1 MNNKLLLEAHKVHV
15 MRTGHKHIFIGMNFV
30 ECLQC
35 RKHAHL
41 TANGLRLIVH
51 DANHKHVETI
61 DAEDF

>member
-1 MNNKLLLEAHKVHV
+1 MYDKLLLEARRAHRTRTEHTHV
-15 MRTGHKHIFIGMNFV
+15 FIGMNFV

-41 TANGLRLIVH
+41 TSDGMRLVVH
-51 DANHKHVETI
+51 DSSHKAVETI